1 MGIGLVHLYSA
12 ASMSQRLVRRAALAI
27 VALVFEGCGPYDT
40 HAQWLYATG
49 YSRVQDMWTCRKELL
64 ALGKPSVSERGR
76 GRGAAAKP
84 RRSRD
89 GARASSKSAA
99 SRGTSAA
106 CTLRSR
112 RRTSRAAIASA
123 ARATLHPALNVNEL
137 RNINRNAPA
146 SPHFRAPRHG
156 PRGPHGGAR
165 APPDVAQGA
174 QRDKTRPRRARRR
187 RGAPEH
193 PSAANVRR

>member
-64 ALGKPSVSERGR
+64 ALGKPGPVERG
-76 GRGAAAKP
+76 GGTAKP

-89 GARASSKSAA
+89 AARASSKSAA

-106 CTLRSR
+106 GTLRSR
-112 RRTSRAAIASA
+112 RRVAATASA
-123 ARATLHPALNVNEL
+123 ARAALQPGLKEK
-137 RNINRNAPA
+137 RI
-146 SPHFRAPRHG
+146 
-156 PRGPHGGAR
+156 
-165 APPDVAQGA
+165 
-174 QRDKTRPRRARRR
+174 
-187 RGAPEH
+187 
-193 PSAANVRR
+193 